1 MRIRTLF
8 NLLTLTSVKNFLK
21 IKNHQEISR
30 IVKRMTLDSR
40 GEKEQIYLLGELGKL
55 LDRYGSPVIPSKP
68 SYSTLYSY
76 HRWGKKNQS
85 GVSVFLETTRLPEG
99 MATSVEAYHR
109 WLDELRD

>member
-8 NLLTLTSVKNFLK
+8 NLLLLTSAKNSLNL
-21 IKNHQEISR
+21 KNHQEISR
-30 IVKRMTLDSR
+30 IVKRMTLDTS
-40 GEKEQIYLLGELGKL
+40 GEKEQIYLLGDLGKL

-68 SYSTLYSY
+68 SYSALYSY
-76 HRWGKKNQS
+76 HRWGKKNLD

>member
-1 MRIRTLF
+1 MAIE
-8 NLLTLTSVKNFLK
+8 TS
-21 IKNHQEISR
+21 
-30 IVKRMTLDSR
+30 
-40 GEKEQIYLLGELGKL
+40 GEKEQLHLLGDLGKL
-55 LDRYGSPVIPSKP
+55 MGDGGSPVIRGKP

-76 HRWGKKNQS
+76 HRWGKKNRS